1 MTHEALVI
9 RSLTTLFFSFFL
21 VLSVDESVLSH
32 CQLSLFCY
40 GDKSAVTLDWASRGE
55 KELDQDQQNSLEFF
69 ISFRCLFSCLIA
81 ICHSFIGDL
90 NCHNSLN
97 AWQYPTLGCG
107 SSSLATKLKAG
118 LALRWWKCMINSCV
132 WCIPMVNVWP
142 VPFCKTW
149 IRKIKIAVV
158 HVVLTKKI
166 IIIIIYSIYRALI
179 PNGPKALY
187 IIKITTKS

>member
-1 MTHEALVI
+1 MTGHASIYDVHFSYLMAWHGLRVGCNSSG
-9 RSLTTLFFSFFL
+9 RSSMSSIEWPGWLKWEETAAVAFAWSGLFVACL
-21 VLSVDESVLSH
+21 
-32 CQLSLFCY
+32 C
-40 GDKSAVTLDWASRGE
+40 SRGHGGGGGE
-55 KELDQDQQNSLEFF
+55 GWWL
-69 ISFRCLFSCLIA
+69 
-81 ICHSFIGDL
+81 
-90 NCHNSLN
+90 
-97 AWQYPTLGCG
+97 
-107 SSSLATKLKAG
+107 
-118 LALRWWKCMINSCV
+118 LRWWKCMINSCV
-132 WCIPMVNVWP
+132 WCIPMLNVWP